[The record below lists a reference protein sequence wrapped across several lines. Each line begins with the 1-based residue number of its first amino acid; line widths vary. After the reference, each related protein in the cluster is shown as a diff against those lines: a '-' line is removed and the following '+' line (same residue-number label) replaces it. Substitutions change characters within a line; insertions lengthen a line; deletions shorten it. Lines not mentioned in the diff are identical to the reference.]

1 MRRKERPLPWLR
13 YLIEA
18 MADRECG
25 ASQDGFIRHSFRD
38 RVQIFLVGADAR
50 LSSQIKTTSAQ
61 TNGAGHH
68 SSEGWLFVSHLTII
82 KPTQCN
88 PEWAWFNNHA
98 GFLLYSLTQFTPLN
112 IGLRLNFRF
121 RLRSGSAATW
131 RYSIPINRE
140 PDRVPLPRVS

>member
-18 MADRECG
+18 MADQECG

-68 SSEGWLFVSHLTII
+68 SSEGWLFASHLTIV

-88 PEWAWFNNHA
+88 LSGLGLVITADSYSTLSRS
-98 GFLLYSLTQFTPLN
+98 LL
-112 IGLRLNFRF
+112 R
-121 RLRSGSAATW
+121 
-131 RYSIPINRE
+131 
-140 PDRVPLPRVS
+140 